1 MAEGA
6 LLQVDGL
13 CTRVAG
19 RRVHDG
25 LDLAVARGE
34 VMGVVGGSGSG
45 KTMLL
50 RAILGL
56 QPVESGCVS
65 FRGRALE
72 TLSRAERQALYARW
86 GVVFQQGAL
95 FTGLTVRENVEVPLR
110 EHLRLPRRL
119 CRELAEVK
127 VRLVGLAAEDAGKFP
142 AELSG
147 GMIRRAALARALAL
161 EPELLFLDEPTVGLD
176 PVAAAA
182 FDDLIRYLRRTLGL
196 TVVVVTHDL
205 YTLVHLC
212 DRLGVLVE
220 KRLITGTLDDMRRDD
235 HPWSRAYFH
244 GPRMEALLGAE

>member
-1 MAEGA
+1 
-6 LLQVDGL
+6 
-13 CTRVAG
+13 
-19 RRVHDG
+19 
-25 LDLAVARGE
+25 
-34 VMGVVGGSGSG
+34 
-45 KTMLL
+45 
-50 RAILGL
+50 
-56 QPVESGCVS
+56 
-65 FRGRALE
+65 
-72 TLSRAERQALYARW
+72 
-86 GVVFQQGAL
+86 
-95 FTGLTVRENVEVPLR
+95 
-110 EHLRLPRRL
+110 
-119 CRELAEVK
+119 
-127 VRLVGLAAEDAGKFP
+127 
-142 AELSG
+142 
-147 GMIRRAALARALAL
+147 MIRRAALARALAL